1 MLEIQGNN
9 IKVDEDGRFSLT
21 DLWKLSGGERKNRP
35 VHYLANE
42 GKALVDYL
50 KVDMSTFKPVNAKS
64 GRYGGGTYVCK
75 ELVYSYAMWISPE
88 FQVKVIRAFDQL
100 AQGNLNDAYETA
112 TGRELTTIQVQAN
125 NYKLRDELLISSLSP
140 REKLNELCK
149 IEGSD
154 KEIGSTHGAALAARR
169 GEKAKFKEVEKLIVE
184 ELQLEIKP

>member
-125 NYKLRDELLISSLSP
+125 NYKLRDALLLSSLAP
-140 REKLNELCK
+140 QEKLNELCK

-154 KEIGSTHGAALAARR
+154 KEIGSTHGAALASRR

-184 ELQLEIKP
+184 ELQLEMKL

>member
-21 DLWKLSGGERKNRP
+21 DLWKLSGGRHSKSP
-35 VHYLANE
+35 SYFLKHS
-42 GKALVDYL
+42 GKPLLDYL
-50 KVDMSTFKPVNAKS
+50 KAEMSAFKPVNAKS

-125 NYKLRDELLISSLSP
+125 NYKLRDSLLLSSLAP
-140 REKLNELCK
+140 QEKLNELCK

-169 GEKAKFKEVEKLIVE
+169 GEKAKFKEVEKLIIE
-184 ELQLEIKP
+184 ELQLEIKL